1 VNQREENIIPK
12 PPGVKTL
19 LLLRHA
25 KSSWVDQGV
34 DDFDRPLAP
43 RGLEAAPRMGKELKN
58 LDLLPDLVV
67 CSPALRAR
75 QTFEAFARA
84 AGLKTEPVYE
94 KRIYEASA
102 ERLHSLARAFPE
114 SRQRVLMIGH
124 NPGFENLI
132 TLLTGR
138 CERMPTA
145 ALACIRC
152 SADTWK
158 DVEEH
163 EAYLQWLLRPKEL
176 ANSG

>member
-1 VNQREENIIPK
+1 M
-12 PPGVKTL
+12 KTL

-25 KSSWVDQGV
+25 KSSWDDPSV
-34 DDFDRPLAP
+34 DDFDRPLSP
-43 RGLEAAPRMGKELKN
+43 RGLEAAPRMGKELKK

-75 QTFEAFARA
+75 QTFEAFSRA
-84 AGLKTEPVYE
+84 AGLKSKPVYE

-114 SRQRVLMIGH
+114 SCQRALMIGH

-138 CERMPTA
+138 SASMPTA
-145 ALACIRC
+145 ALACIQC
-152 SADTWK
+152 SVDTWK

-163 EAYLQWLLRPKEL
+163 EAHLEWLLRPKEL
-176 ANSG
+176 AGA

>member
-1 VNQREENIIPK
+1 M
-12 PPGVKTL
+12 KTL

-25 KSSWVDQGV
+25 KSSWGDQSV
-34 DDFDRPLAP
+34 ADFDRPLAP
-43 RGLEAAPRMGKELKN
+43 RGLEAAPRMGEELKK

-75 QTFEAFARA
+75 QTLEAFSRA
-84 AGLKTEPVYE
+84 AGLKTEPIYE

-102 ERLHSLARAFPE
+102 ERLHSLVRAFPK
-114 SRQRVLMIGH
+114 SSQRALMIGH

-138 CERMPTA
+138 GERMPTA
-145 ALACIRC
+145 ALACLRC

-158 DVEEH
+158 DVVER
-163 EAYLQWLLRPKEL
+163 EADLQWLLRPKEL